1 MCRDA
6 VRGLVQ
12 HIRVECVRQANRV
25 PERLLLTENTEI
37 GSEQNELLVRTGH
50 NFMYEYDIKLN
61 RVIDGDTIVADIDLG
76 FDVWL
81 KDQYIRLSGVD
92 TPELKSKDK
101 LHRAAGLLAKTK
113 LTEFLSSARGL
124 LLKSENFQPEDDKY
138 GRILG
143 TIITDRDE
151 NVNHYLLNN
160 RYGVPYNGQN
170 KGEIMKAHAAN
181 IEFLTANGFLQI

>member
-1 MCRDA
+1 
-6 VRGLVQ
+6 
-12 HIRVECVRQANRV
+12 
-25 PERLLLTENTEI
+25 
-37 GSEQNELLVRTGH
+37 
-50 NFMYEYDIKLN
+50 MYEYIIKLN

-151 NVNHYLLNN
+151 IVNHYLLNN
-160 RYGVPYNGQN
+160 RYGVVYNGQN

>member
-1 MCRDA
+1 M
-6 VRGLVQ
+6 
-12 HIRVECVRQANRV
+12 
-25 PERLLLTENTEI
+25 
-37 GSEQNELLVRTGH
+37 
-50 NFMYEYDIKLN
+50 
-61 RVIDGDTIVADIDLG
+61 
-76 FDVWL
+76 WL

-160 RYGVPYNGQN
+160 RYGVEYNGQN

>member
-1 MCRDA
+1 
-6 VRGLVQ
+6 
-12 HIRVECVRQANRV
+12 
-25 PERLLLTENTEI
+25 
-37 GSEQNELLVRTGH
+37 
-50 NFMYEYDIKLN
+50 MYEYIIKLN

-101 LHRAAGLLAKTK
+101 AHRAAGLLAKTK

-160 RYGVPYNGQN
+160 RYGAEYNGQN